1 VTDRLQLMGDSVP
14 SLFAVGGV
22 TVGLVS
28 DDVLVAGAWNG
39 LDQMIVVVVDAQG
52 GGRRLRW

>member
-28 DDVLVAGAWNG
+28 DDVLVAGAGNG